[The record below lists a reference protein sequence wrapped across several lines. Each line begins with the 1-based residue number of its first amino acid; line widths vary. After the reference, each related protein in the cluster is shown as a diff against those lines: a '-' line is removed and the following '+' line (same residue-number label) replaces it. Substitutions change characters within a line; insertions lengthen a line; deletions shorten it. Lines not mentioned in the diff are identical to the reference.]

1 MGLQRDSNI
10 VIEVAGKRSL
20 YPVSQSK
27 RDRIGIAS
35 GPLPYALTNPVFID
49 VDGNSTFDPPWP
61 EKIKFLVLAED

>member
-1 MGLQRDSNI
+1 

-49 VDGNSTFDPPWP
+49 VDGNNTFDPPWP
-61 EKIKFLVLAED
+61 EKIKFISPSEK